1 MRTKKWVIVLKTL
14 FYHRTFEY
22 VRIDLLHF
30 QMLNQSLFQPYI
42 VLNTVLVGHPSELL
56 KNTSVLFQ
64 DFTVDLAVVRCYLGV
79 QIGVLNFYFQIVRHC
94 KGCNLVWEISYRVK
108 GPDSEGILDHVL
120 LFVGVF
126 VEN

>member
-1 MRTKKWVIVLKTL
+1 VRTKKWVIVLKAL

-30 QMLNQSLFQPYI
+30 QILNQSLFQPYI
-42 VLNTVLVGHPSELL
+42 VLNSVLVGHPSELL

-79 QIGVLNFYFQIVRHC
+79 QVGVLNFYFQIVRHC
-94 KGCNLVWEISYRVK
+94 KGCNLVWEISYRVE

-120 LFVGVF
+120 LLVGVF